1 MKQED
6 IFKKL
11 KLVVAEELSL
21 GKADKDKI
29 TAETNF
35 LLDLGADSLDITM
48 VAMSVE
54 EEFDVIFSDELL
66 EKITTFGDLLNI
78 LNDLITKKPSSI
90 PYQKKNI
97 VRAINQAKGALIKK
111 HFISAPG

>member
-1 MKQED
+1 MKRQD
-6 IFKKL
+6 ISDKL
-11 KLVVAEELSL
+11 KSIIVSWLGISEDKVV
-21 GKADKDKI
+21 I
-29 TAETNF
+29 ETNF

-78 LNDLITKKPSSI
+78 LNDLTKKPSSI
-90 PYQKKNI
+90 PPYQKKNI
-97 VRAINQAKGALIKK
+97 VRAINQAKGALLKK
-111 HFISAPG
+111 HFISGPG